1 MLPLLHSTRRA
12 TFMCRLVLPMA
23 VHASSTVTVPVKVFG
38 PVDVKS
44 GIDGDT
50 TFDLKDTRGAAV
62 LIWITDLGEARVAQI
77 NEVRVSA

>member
-1 MLPLLHSTRRA
+1 MRPWIFTMLPLLHSTRRA

-44 GIDGDT
+44 AINGFAGCPSCC
-50 TFDLKDTRGAAV
+50 AV
-62 LIWITDLGEARVAQI
+62 PVQWPVKSKGTMVA
-77 NEVRVSA
+77 

>member
-1 MLPLLHSTRRA
+1 MQVSSPTKGY
-12 TFMCRLVLPMA
+12 A
-23 VHASSTVTVPVKVFG
+23 VEVYVADAFQPTLAG
-38 PVDVKS
+38 WGRPVDVRS